1 MLSGNGTIDYDVE
14 AHTLSAHKTSAAR
27 QESTSRNLHTFSH
40 PLLRKP
46 CSDSSLSF
54 ISAQRLLITK
64 HFALKWY
71 LASENRSKKTKVF
84 IDFFSNLPRYL
95 LFIICSVNNS
105 YPTKITLLSCTNKEI
120 TYNLL
125 PYTHLKVIII
135 FCLDMRGS
143 NYIYTYYCEKSRN
156 AINLKVH

>member
-1 MLSGNGTIDYDVE
+1 MFSRNGTIDYDIE
-14 AHTLSAHKTSAAR
+14 AQTPDTQKTSAAR
-27 QESTSRNLHTFSH
+27 QESTTRNLHTFFH

-46 CSDSSLSF
+46 CLDSSLSF

-71 LASENRSKKTKVF
+71 LAPENRSKKTKVF
-84 IDFFSNLPRYL
+84 IDFLSNLPRYL

-120 TYNLL
+120 TYNLV
-125 PYTHLKVIII
+125 PYTHLKARIS
-135 FCLDMRGS
+135 FCLDTRDS
-143 NYIYTYYCEKSRN
+143 NYIYTCHCEKSRN
-156 AINLKVH
+156 VINLKVH